1 MVNISEAG
9 KKARQK
15 YNLQLIECARQALA
29 PELTT
34 LEFFEGIK
42 EFETKQMTRVNAVA
56 YPNQVITIEEASKNL
71 TIPKSMKRS
80 PIAIMVW
87 MR

>member
-1 MVNISEAG
+1 M
-9 KKARQK
+9 
-15 YNLQLIECARQALA
+15 
-29 PELTT
+29 
-34 LEFFEGIK
+34 EFFEGIK

>member
-1 MVNISEAG
+1 M
-9 KKARQK
+9 KKLQK
-15 YNLQLIECARQALA
+15 YNLYLIKYARQALV